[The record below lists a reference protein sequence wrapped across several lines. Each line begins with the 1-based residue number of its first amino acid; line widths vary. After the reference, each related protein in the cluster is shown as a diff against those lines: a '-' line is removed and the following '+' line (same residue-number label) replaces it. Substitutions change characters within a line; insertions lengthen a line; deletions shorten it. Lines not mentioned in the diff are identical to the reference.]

1 MHCKAWWKKAAGQTS
16 KWWLLISEEGNEI
29 RGQPPPAKATAARE
43 VRGPEM
49 EVTIYYLHSTLLLDI
64 LKPLTLATYYE
75 KNCFVLNHGLNRHC
89 VCRFLRGKIG
99 NNRDFDHRGNGPS
112 FAVAYTA

>member
-1 MHCKAWWKKAAGQTS
+1 MVAG
-16 KWWLLISEEGNEI
+16 LSEEGNEI

-75 KNCFVLNHGLNRHC
+75 KNCFVLNHGLNRHR
-89 VCRFLRGKIG
+89 VCRFLCAKTG
-99 NNRDFDHRGNGPS
+99 NNRNVNNRGNGAS
-112 FAVAYTA
+112 FAVAHTA

>member
-1 MHCKAWWKKAAGQTS
+1 MKKE
-16 KWWLLISEEGNEI
+16 KRSEVRRQE
-29 RGQPPPAKATAARE
+29 RE
-43 VRGPEM
+43 VA
-49 EVTIYYLHSTLLLDI
+49 IYCLRSTLPLHI
-64 LKPLTLATYYE
+64 LKSLATYYE

-99 NNRDFDHRGNGPS
+99 NNRDFDHRDNGPS